1 MLTKPSDLCVS
12 VPILLLLTGGLSQFS
27 IMSYH
32 TYSVLVRA
40 FSWLWSEIF
49 TKVHLKLYTVSH
61 RIPGPGCVR
70 WTNGLDKGFVGLQP
84 RYLLSHQTELNFK
97 PLRKLEFG
105 PPSQQKEIIRCIH
118 ATTTTTPCPCPQL
131 CIQRILLISSLNS
144 HQDLLCKDIG

>member
-1 MLTKPSDLCVS
+1 MLIKTSDLYFY
-12 VPILLLLTGGLSQFS
+12 LLCGLSYCPS
-27 IMSYH
+27 KG
-32 TYSVLVRA
+32 LLRNC
-40 FSWLWSEIF
+40 EIF
-49 TKVHLKLYTVSH
+49 TKLHLKLYTVSH

-118 ATTTTTPCPCPQL
+118 ATTTTTPCPCPQH

-144 HQDLLCKDIG
+144 HQDLLCKDGGSSAVEVERCLCNVSH